1 MPVCVYAIVPAS
13 VRWRGAWRG
22 VQGELLKTLRCGQI
36 AVVIGTVDAPHRP
49 DRAHLE
55 QHDALMRK
63 IVSDLPAALPARFGL
78 VVRDVDRVHALV
90 EARSLWFRE
99 ALRLVAGREQM
110 TLRVTVAD
118 TRRLPRATAKSS
130 STPGPGRRY
139 LTARLMRSRVPQD
152 PNLRALRRQLAT
164 LVQKERFQLKDAGR
178 TATLYHLIE
187 RGQSAAYLRKVR
199 AFSERHPGVKLT
211 ASGPFPPYAFAPG
224 LSDEQA

>member
-1 MPVCVYAIVPAS
+1 MPVCVYALVPAS

-22 VQGELLKTLRCGQI
+22 VQGEPLKTLRCGQI

-55 QHDALMRK
+55 RHDALMRK
-63 IVSDLPAALPARFGL
+63 IVSDLPAGLPARFGL

-90 EARSLWFRE
+90 EASGLSFRE

-118 TRRLPRATAKSS
+118 TRRRPRTPKSS
-130 STPGPGRRY
+130 STPGPGRQY

-152 PNLRALRRQLAT
+152 PNLRALRRRLAP
-164 LVQKERFQLKDAGR
+164 LVQKERFQLKDAGH

-187 RGQSAAYLRKVR
+187 RGQSAVYLRKVR

-224 LSDEQA
+224 LSD